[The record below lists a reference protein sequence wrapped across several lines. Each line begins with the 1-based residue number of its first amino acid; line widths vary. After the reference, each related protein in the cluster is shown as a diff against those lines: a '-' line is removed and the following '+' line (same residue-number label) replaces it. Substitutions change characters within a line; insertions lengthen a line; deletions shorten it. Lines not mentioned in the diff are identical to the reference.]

1 MKQLGLFVLVI
12 ILATFLGFLGT
23 KVILSISELYELTF
37 ITSLG
42 FAKVWALGV
51 VIRLF
56 ILEHKSKKE
65 EKSFEEV
72 MKDSF
77 SSVFVVAIAYLSV
90 WGLAFV
96 VHNFLV

>member
-23 KVILSISELYELTF
+23 KVIMSISELYKLTF
-37 ITSLG
+37 IASLG

-51 VIRLF
+51 IIRLF
-56 ILEHKSKKE
+56 IFENKSKKE

-72 MKDSF
+72 VKDTF
-77 SSVFVVAIAYLSV
+77 LSVFVVAIAYLSV
-90 WGLAFV
+90 WGLAFIM
-96 VHNFLV
+96 HNFLV